1 MTRYFF
7 LHLHKTAG
15 TSLWRRLHHQFTDAE
30 LYPGVQDDSP
40 TERTFV
46 PEYLQA
52 RYLARRDEIRVVTG
66 HFPLC
71 TTELLGDDFRTFTVL
86 RPPLERV
93 TSVLRHHR
101 DSRSPDDP
109 ITFDEIYDLP
119 VQQLLIRNHM
129 TKMLALD
136 AHEMTDGALSDIAI
150 DDARLEVAKQRLTA
164 IDVVGLQSRFEEFCA
179 ALEQRFS
186 WDLGPTVVMNR
197 SSSPSEMTPEL
208 ARRIEADNA
217 IDQELYDFARGLAA

>member
-15 TSLWRRLHHQFTDAE
+15 TSLWRRLHTQFSDAE

-40 TERTFV
+40 RERTFAT
-46 PEYLQA
+46 EYLRE
-52 RYLARRDEIRVVTG
+52 RYLDRRDEIRVVTG

-71 TTELLGDDFRTFTVL
+71 TIELLGDDFRTFTVL

-101 DSRSPDDP
+101 DSRDP
-109 ITFDEIYDLP
+109 EDPVTFDEIYDMP

-129 TKMLALD
+129 TKMLTLD
-136 AHEMTDGALSDIAI
+136 VHEMTDGALSDITI
-150 DDARLEVAKQRLTA
+150 DHTRLEIAKQRLSE
-164 IDVVGLQSRFEEFCA
+164 IDIVGLHDRFEAFCE
-179 ALEQRFS
+179 ALEDRFS
-186 WDLGPTVVMNR
+186 WDLGKPVFINR
-197 SSSPSEMTPEL
+197 SKSPSEVTPEL
-208 ARRIEADNA
+208 ARRIEDDNA
-217 IDQELYDFARGLAA
+217 IDQELYDFARGLAV